1 MLLGESLQPEEG
13 QWQELY
19 PVQVKFFFF
28 EGLTRMFF
36 KEQLVYSLS

>member
-19 PVQVKFFFF
+19 PVQVKCFF
-28 EGLTRMFF
+28 EGLTRMFL
-36 KEQLVYSLS
+36 KGQLVYSLS